1 MSEWWTYR
9 LSSFLLFSPRTYY
22 RLFELYNRDLWP
34 AHLLAVAL
42 GLAVAALWRPH
53 VWCGRAVA
61 AILAACWLTVAWA
74 YLYQRYDTINWA
86 AKYFALAFVLE
97 ALLLIASGVVR
108 NRLILRGLNDA
119 FGRLGLAIFIFALGV
134 QPLIGPLAGRNWVQA
149 ELFGLAPD
157 PTVVATLGVLTAGN
171 RPHWNL
177 QVIPLVWCAIS
188 GATLWTM
195 QSPDALVMPLAALAA
210 LSLAIAKGFWR
221 SDQIRKLD
229 KGATDRP

>member
-119 FGRLGLAIFIFALGV
+119 FGRLGVATLIFALGV
-134 QPLIGPLAGRNWVQA
+134 QPLL
-149 ELFGLAPD
+149 D
-157 PTVVATLGVLTAGN
+157 P
-171 RPHWNL
+171 
-177 QVIPLVWCAIS
+177 
-188 GATLWTM
+188 
-195 QSPDALVMPLAALAA
+195 
-210 LSLAIAKGFWR
+210 
-221 SDQIRKLD
+221 
-229 KGATDRP
+229 